1 MLWGMGL
8 RVWVRGYRGCVA
20 GLACLLLLRGQ
31 QQQRGRILVE
41 MVDVL
46 PELARQLVRGGY
58 ALAGLVVA
66 VMVWQLA
73 AACV

>member
-1 MLWGMGL
+1 
-8 RVWVRGYRGCVA
+8 
-20 GLACLLLLRGQ
+20 LACLLLLRGQ